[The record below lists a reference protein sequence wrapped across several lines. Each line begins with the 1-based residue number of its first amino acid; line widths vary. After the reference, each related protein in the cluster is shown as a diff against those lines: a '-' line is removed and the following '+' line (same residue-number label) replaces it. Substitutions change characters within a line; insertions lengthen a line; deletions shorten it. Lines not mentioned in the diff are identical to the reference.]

1 MNNDVE
7 QRSIKL
13 LSYLRS
19 LKDNR
24 GAMADLRCAV
34 SDTRRHRAWP
44 WLAAAGGIENA
55 VIETVAGLYAH
66 HPEETQDGNFGTT
79 CRKLSSEHSS
89 FDMRFRRLL
98 ACDNEDIGEHLRPVV
113 LAAKAKGLR
122 INFEKLFVDLTF
134 WGEKVKARWAREYW
148 GVAETADEVVEEAK
162 A

>member
-13 LSYLRS
+13 LSYLRT

-44 WLAAAGGIENA
+44 WLAAVGGIESA

-79 CRKLSSEHSS
+79 CRQLSSEHSS

-98 ACDNEDIGEHLRPVV
+98 ACDKEDIGEHLRPVV
-113 LAAKAKGLR
+113 LAAKAKGVR
-122 INFEKLFVDLTF
+122 INFEKLFTDLTF
-134 WGEKVKARWAREYW
+134 WGEKVKARWAKEYW
-148 GVAETADEVVEEAK
+148 GVVETAAEVVEEAE

>member
-1 MNNDVE
+1 MNNDME

-44 WLAAAGGIENA
+44 WLAAVGGIESI

-66 HPEETQDGNFGTT
+66 HPEETQDGA
-79 CRKLSSEHSS
+79 CRSAPARNWPLGSVARGK
-89 FDMRFRRLL
+89 
-98 ACDNEDIGEHLRPVV
+98 PVV
-113 LAAKAKGLR
+113 SRFAKILY
-122 INFEKLFVDLTF
+122 VSSDLLTS
-134 WGEKVKARWAREYW
+134 RN
-148 GVAETADEVVEEAK
+148 
-162 A
+162 